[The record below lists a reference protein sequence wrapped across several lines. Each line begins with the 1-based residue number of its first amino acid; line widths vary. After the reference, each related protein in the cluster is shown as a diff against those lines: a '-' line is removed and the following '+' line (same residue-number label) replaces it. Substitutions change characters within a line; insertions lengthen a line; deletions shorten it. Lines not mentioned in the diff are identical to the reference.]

1 MKNNADINVKND
13 ENIIS
18 KRILFNKKSLEMI
31 NIMLPAYKDEIDDNL
46 KENEKISL
54 LINLCVEKMFKK
66 DFLEKIKD
74 F

>member
-1 MKNNADINVKND
+1 MKNNADINVKNE
-13 ENIIS
+13 ENIVS

-54 LINLCVEKMFKK
+54 LVNLCVEKMFKK
-66 DFLEKIKD
+66 DFLDRIKE

>member
-66 DFLEKIKD
+66 DFLDRIKE

>member
-1 MKNNADINVKND
+1 MKNNAELSNKNE

-31 NIMLPAYKDEIDDNL
+31 NMMLPAYKDEIDDNL
-46 KENEKISL
+46 KESEKISL
-54 LINLCVEKMFKK
+54 FINLCVEKMFKK
-66 DFLEKIKD
+66 DFLDRIRE

>member
-1 MKNNADINVKND
+1 MKNNN

-18 KRILFNKKSLEMI
+18 KRVLFNKKSLEMI
-31 NIMLPAYKDEIDDNL
+31 NIMLPAYKDEIDSTL

-54 LINLCVEKMFKK
+54 LINLCIEKMFKK
-66 DFLEKIKD
+66 DFLEKIRE

>member
-1 MKNNADINVKND
+1 
-13 ENIIS
+13 S

-31 NIMLPAYKDEIDDNL
+31 NIMLPAYKDEFDDNL

-54 LINLCVEKMFKK
+54 LVNLCVEKMFKK
-66 DFLEKIKD
+66 DFLDRIKE

>member
-31 NIMLPAYKDEIDDNL
+31 NIMLPAYKDEFDDNL

-54 LINLCVEKMFKK
+54 LVNLCVEKMFKK
-66 DFLEKIKD
+66 DFLDRIKE

>member
-31 NIMLPAYKDEIDDNL
+31 NIMLPAYKDKFDDNL

-54 LINLCVEKMFKK
+54 LVNLCVEKMFKK
-66 DFLEKIKD
+66 DFLDRIKE

>member
-31 NIMLPAYKDEIDDNL
+31 NIMLPAYKDEFDDNL

-66 DFLEKIKD
+66 DFLEKIRE

>member
-1 MKNNADINVKND
+1 
-13 ENIIS
+13 
-18 KRILFNKKSLEMI
+18 SLEMI

-66 DFLEKIKD
+66 DFLEKIRE

>member
-1 MKNNADINVKND
+1 MKNNE

-54 LINLCVEKMFKK
+54 LVNLCVEKMFKK
-66 DFLEKIKD
+66 DFLDRIKE

>member
-31 NIMLPAYKDEIDDNL
+31 NIMLPAYKDEFDDNL

-54 LINLCVEKMFKK
+54 LVNLCVEKMFKK

>member
-1 MKNNADINVKND
+1 MKNNADINVKNE
-13 ENIIS
+13 ENIVS

-54 LINLCVEKMFKK
+54 LVNLCVEKMFKK

>member
-54 LINLCVEKMFKK
+54 LVNLCVEKMFKK
-66 DFLEKIKD
+66 DFLEKIRE

>member
-1 MKNNADINVKND
+1 KNNADINVKND

-31 NIMLPAYKDEIDDNL
+31 NIMLPAYKDEFDDNL

-54 LINLCVEKMFKK
+54 LVNLCVEKMFKK
-66 DFLEKIKD
+66 DFLDRIKE

>member
-1 MKNNADINVKND
+1 

-54 LINLCVEKMFKK
+54 LVNLCVEKMFKK

>member
-54 LINLCVEKMFKK
+54 LVNLCVEKMFKK

>member
-1 MKNNADINVKND
+1 MKNND

-31 NIMLPAYKDEIDDNL
+31 NIMLPAYKDEIDDDL

>member
-13 ENIIS
+13 ENIIL

-54 LINLCVEKMFKK
+54 LVNLCVEKMFKK

>member
-66 DFLEKIKD
+66 DFLEKIKE

>member
-66 DFLEKIKD
+66 DFLEKIRE

>member
-31 NIMLPAYKDEIDDNL
+31 NIMLPAYKDEFDDNL

>member
-1 MKNNADINVKND
+1 
-13 ENIIS
+13 
-18 KRILFNKKSLEMI
+18 
-31 NIMLPAYKDEIDDNL
+31 DEIDDNL

-54 LINLCVEKMFKK
+54 LVNLCVEKMFKK

>member
-54 LINLCVEKMFKK
+54 LVNLCVEKMFKK
-66 DFLEKIKD
+66 DFLDRIKE